1 MVENCMQEPD
11 YEGVYDSTAWI
22 ITAASYLMPVA
33 MAHSQSLNFQSV
45 DVGSI
50 KNLVTMYVENA
61 ALLASL
67 FLKNIKSSYHHIGY
81 EINQS
86 I

>member
-11 YEGVYDSTAWI
+11 NEGVYDSTAWI

-61 ALLASL
+61 AL
-67 FLKNIKSSYHHIGY
+67 FLKNIKSSHHHIGY

>member
-33 MAHSQSLNFQSV
+33 MAHSQSVNFQCV

-61 ALLASL
+61 AHYLPHSSL
-67 FLKNIKSSYHHIGY
+67 RISNPPTIT
-81 EINQS
+81 
-86 I
+86 